1 MEIGT
6 SIRGTPGLPNFAV
19 SKLRSRPA
27 VPGIDLPF
35 SRHWKN
41 AHGAAGGGIAP
52 KLEPFSDFADLSK
65 NADQGS
71 LCVGI
76 TFKRRADAADSTS
89 EARMLIFRQRPV
101 CGFEDQRKHDATTT
115 QNLYWQRE

>member
-1 MEIGT
+1 VQPFLKCRE
-6 SIRGTPGLPNFAV
+6 SAAKKRFLEQ
-19 SKLRSRPA
+19 PA
-27 VPGIDLPF
+27 
-35 SRHWKN
+35 
-41 AHGAAGGGIAP
+41 AEGG

-65 NADQGS
+65 NTDQGYH
-71 LCVGI
+71 CVGI
-76 TFKRRADAADSTS
+76 TFKRGADAADSTS